1 MFAEVA
7 KPVALVFSILSLYA
21 VFNAAFLGLSIDMH
35 QRIWDSL
42 SRLAL
47 AAAICWIS
55 GLIFSDARHDGVRA
69 VRRLTT
75 TLPVQLF
82 CWAAVAMLVLFVV
95 SWYLETHC
103 IFYRDVRF

>member
-7 KPVALVFSILSLYA
+7 KPVALVFCILSLYA
-21 VFNAAFLGLSIDMH
+21 LFNAAFLSLSIDMH
-35 QRIWDSL
+35 QRICDSL

-47 AAAICWIS
+47 AAAVCWIS
-55 GLIFSDARHDGVRA
+55 GLIFSDAYQDGAPA

-75 TLPVQLF
+75 TLPVRLF
-82 CWAAVAMLVLFVV
+82 CWASVAMLVLFVV

>member
-21 VFNAAFLGLSIDMH
+21 VFNAAFLGLSIDVH
-35 QRIWDSL
+35 QRILDSL
-42 SRLAL
+42 SHLAL
-47 AAAICWIS
+47 AAAICWVS
-55 GLIFSDARHDGVRA
+55 GLIFSDARQDGVRA
-69 VRRLTT
+69 ARRLTT

-82 CWAAVAMLVLFVV
+82 CWASVAMLVLFVV